1 MEIDSFIILPTIFFV
16 VLWVTL
22 QGLIRSAEGILSE
35 KSHKVLIVEPQKV
48 FLMQTGMHLNK

>member
-22 QGLIRSAEGILSE
+22 QGLFCSTEGILSE
-35 KSHKVLIVEPQKV
+35 KSHTVLIVEPQKA
-48 FLMQTGMHLNK
+48 FLLQTGMHLNK

>member
-1 MEIDSFIILPTIFFV
+1 MEIDSFIVLPTTFFV

-22 QGLIRSAEGILSE
+22 QSSFCSVKGFLSE
-35 KSHKVLIVEPQKV
+35 KSHKVLIVEPQKA